1 VTRGLRAVLER
12 DLAYDV
18 LVYAHQLP
26 SAVKLAGDHPDLPL
40 VLDHAGKPSV
50 ADGELGEW
58 ERQIRRLAAQPQ
70 VTCKVSGLVTEADW
84 AAWTTGDI
92 RPVWEV
98 LLSAF
103 GPERLMFGSD
113 WPLCQLAGGWGRWAA
128 TVEELLQ
135 DCSPGERAAVLGG
148 TATRFYRL

>member
-1 VTRGLRAVLER
+1 M
-12 DLAYDV
+12 
-18 LVYAHQLP
+18 
-26 SAVKLAGDHPDLPL
+26 
-40 VLDHAGKPSV
+40 LDHAGKPSV
-50 ADGELGEW
+50 EDGRLTQW
-58 ERQIRRLAAQPQ
+58 EKQIRRLADHPR

-92 RPVWEV
+92 RPAWEV

-113 WPLCQLAGGWGRWAA
+113 WPLCRLARGWGRWAA
-128 TVEELLQ
+128 TVEELLLQ
-135 DCSPGERAAVLGG
+135 DCLPGERTAVLAG